1 MAAQTCMIEIWK
13 MMARS
18 LPDTRP
24 TGPVIVR
31 TTARAAAN
39 ASAINPKI
47 AIVTSLVHLKVFS
60 FAGNGYLQ
68 IWQKNYSKKLD

>member
-24 TGPVIVR
+24 TGPVSVR
-31 TTARAAAN
+31 TTARATAN
-39 ASAINPKI
+39 ASAISPKI
-47 AIVTSLVHLKVFS
+47 AIETSLVHLNVFS
-60 FAGNGYLQ
+60 IAGNGYFQ
-68 IWQKNYSKKLD
+68 IRQKNYSKKPD